1 MYLKNCYQDK
11 INIKQI
17 YILGLYIHTVSLF
30 LKEELMKFDIERF
43 IKQNKATILAVAG
56 AVGMTVSVGLAIRNT
71 AKYKDIIHSKDNKK
85 IDNIERLKVAVPLYL
100 PVVLLT
106 GSSLACIVSA
116 TVLNTKRQRS
126 MTAAYILLENGFKQ
140 YRDKVAE
147 LYGSDAT
154 QKVETEITNDKFEE
168 KNPQLE
174 ILENDLFYD
183 EYRGE
188 FFESTLD
195 YVREAMYHVNRNFIL
210 RGYSTL
216 NEVYDFLNLS
226 HTEQGDIL
234 GWSTDYGWCDYGYSW
249 IDYYCDRREFSD
261 GIEYYAIVF
270 PFPPTIDSIEDLI
283 DLQSFSPNLIDRAKA
298 ITDNGISEHID
309 SYNNTQNLQSL

>member
-1 MYLKNCYQDK
+1 
-11 INIKQI
+11 
-17 YILGLYIHTVSLF
+17 
-30 LKEELMKFDIERF
+30 MKFDIERF

-71 AKYKDIIHSKDNKK
+71 AKYKDIIHSKESVK

-147 LYGSDAT
+147 LYGSDAA

-195 YVREAMYHVNRNFIL
+195 NVREAMYHVNRNFIL
-210 RGYSTL
+210 RG
-216 NEVYDFLNLS
+216 
-226 HTEQGDIL
+226 
-234 GWSTDYGWCDYGYSW
+234 
-249 IDYYCDRREFSD
+249 
-261 GIEYYAIVF
+261 
-270 PFPPTIDSIEDLI
+270 
-283 DLQSFSPNLIDRAKA
+283 
-298 ITDNGISEHID
+298 
-309 SYNNTQNLQSL
+309 